1 MLDVARSLTELFA
14 SVEVAGRLHVR
25 TVDDP
30 AAEVVFNADEPAVLA
45 SVVKVHLVLEYARQV
60 VAGQIEPTERVRIR
74 PADQL
79 GGAGTA
85 GCQDEVEMSWR
96 DLAWFAMALSDNTA
110 ADLLFRRVGL
120 DNVRALAVQ
129 CGLPATRIEGGP
141 RRLVQSMYDDL
152 GVDNDAEFAK
162 VFAALPAERR
172 DGLSVLDPAAT
183 TSSPAREVTHLLSL
197 IWRDQAGPAAAC
209 AMVRGLM
216 QRQACWH
223 RLAAAFDD
231 DVAVAAKSGTLLNVR
246 NEAGVITYPDGR
258 RYAVAVLTTGASGP
272 RRPDVDRVIGRAAR
286 LAVDVLRQ

>member
-1 MLDVARSLTELFA
+1 MLDLERSLSDLFD
-14 SVEVAGRLHVR
+14 SVGVVGRLHAR
-25 TVDDP
+25 DVDEP
-30 AAEVVFNADEPAVLA
+30 TAEVPFNADEPAVLA

-60 VAGQIEPTERVRIR
+60 IAGQIDPTERVRVR
-74 PADQL
+74 HTDQL

-96 DLAWFAMALSDNTA
+96 DLAWFALALSDNTA

-129 CGLPATRIEGGP
+129 CGLRGTRIEGSP

-152 GVDNDAEFAK
+152 AVDDDAEFAK
-162 VFAALPAERR
+162 VFATLPSER
-172 DGLSVLDPAAT
+172 LNSLAVLDPTAT

-197 IWRDQAGPAAAC
+197 IWRDKAGPPAAC
-209 AMVRGLM
+209 AMLRGLM

-231 DVAVAAKSGTLLNVR
+231 HVAVAAKSGTLLNVR

-258 RYAVAVLTTGASGP
+258 RYAVAVLTVGASGL
-272 RRPDVDRVIGRAAR
+272 RRADVDEVIGRAAR
-286 LAVDVLRQ
+286 LAVERLRR